1 MLERLISIIYILMNK
16 GTVTAG
22 ELAER
27 FEVSTRTIYRDIEA
41 LSIAGIPV
49 YCRKGKNGG
58 ICLTEEFVLNKML
71 ITKEEQQEILAALV
85 GLQETEVSDGNREQE
100 TLKKLGEFFQTEPVP
115 WVQIDLSDW
124 SGLRKQMYEDIKR
137 AILTRHVIEF
147 DYYGQNRPM
156 SHRVVEPVQ
165 LQFKEYT
172 WYLRAYCRERQDF
185 RTFKLFRMQRLCV
198 QAETFVPKREPALL
212 HSAKTDG
219 STSVEPQAQEQEF
232 PVTPLTI
239 WIDKKEDTDYMKGII
254 ENAAEIKVVGI
265 IKPNKESVTA
275 SNSSA
280 GMIGYTHELTKYLI
294 NKVNDTEIAK
304 QQISIPEINVFTG
317 TEFSKNEKF
326 DMTNLTREQRAYFS
340 SLSSEELAEYI
351 ASYTKN
357 ANTTYEENLK
367 KLENSV

>member
-1 MLERLISIIYILMNK
+1 MLERLISMIYILMNK

-49 YCRKGKNGG
+49 YCKKGKNGG
-58 ICLTEEFVLNKML
+58 ISLTEEFVLNKML

-85 GLQETEVSDGNREQE
+85 GLKETEVVDGNKEEE
-100 TLKKLGEFFQTEPVP
+100 TLKKMGDFFQTEPVP
-115 WVQIDLSDW
+115 WVNIDLSDW

-185 RTFKLFRMQRLCV
+185 RTFKLFRMQRLEV
-198 QAETFVPKREPALL
+198 QEENFVPKRESPLL
-212 HSAKTDG
+212 QKDEVVGEAEKSAKTDK
-219 STSVEPQAQEQEF
+219 STKVEHQTPEQEF

-239 WIDKKEDTDYMKGII
+239 WIDKKEAYRIYDRFDESELEQLPNGNFLAHCAYPLDEWVYSLILWFGPSAKVLEPEFVREEVQNRIKKMM
-254 ENAAEIKVVGI
+254 ENYK
-265 IKPNKESVTA
+265 
-275 SNSSA
+275 
-280 GMIGYTHELTKYLI
+280 
-294 NKVNDTEIAK
+294 
-304 QQISIPEINVFTG
+304 
-317 TEFSKNEKF
+317 
-326 DMTNLTREQRAYFS
+326 
-340 SLSSEELAEYI
+340 
-351 ASYTKN
+351 
-357 ANTTYEENLK
+357 
-367 KLENSV
+367 

>member
-49 YCRKGKNGG
+49 YCKKGKNGG
-58 ICLTEEFVLNKML
+58 ISLTEEFVLNKML

-85 GLQETEVSDGNREQE
+85 SLQETEVTGKTVEKE
-100 TLKKLGEFFQTEPVP
+100 TLKKLGEFFQAEPVP

-124 SGLRKQMYEDIKR
+124 SGLRRQMYEDIKR

-172 WYLRAYCRERQDF
+172 WYLRAYCRERNDF
-185 RTFKLFRMQRLCV
+185 RTFKLFRMQRLTVREEMFAPKKERCEHV
-198 QAETFVPKREPALL
+198 QEDYVKSSEGAEINGSTFVEYQPR
-212 HSAKTDG
+212 
-219 STSVEPQAQEQEF
+219 EQEF
-232 PVTPLTI
+232 PVTPLTL
-239 WIDKKEDTDYMKGII
+239 WIDKKEAYRVYDRFD
-254 ENAAEIKVVGI
+254 
-265 IKPNKESVTA
+265 ES
-275 SNSSA
+275 
-280 GMIGYTHELTKYLI
+280 ELTQLPDGNFLARCAYPLDEWVYSLI
-294 NKVNDTEIAK
+294 LWFGPSAKVLEPDFIRLEVQNRIR
-304 QQISIPEINVFTG
+304 Q
-317 TEFSKNEKF
+317 
-326 DMTNLTREQRAYFS
+326 MM
-340 SLSSEELAEYI
+340 
-351 ASYTKN
+351 
-357 ANTTYEENLK
+357 ENYK
-367 KLENSV
+367 

>member
-58 ICLTEEFVLNKML
+58 ISLTEEFVLNKML

-85 GLQETEVSDGNREQE
+85 GLKETEVSDGNREQE

-198 QAETFVPKREPALL
+198 QTETFVPKREPVLL

-219 STSVEPQAQEQEF
+219 STSVEPQVQEQEF

-239 WIDKKEDTDYMKGII
+239 WIDKKEAYRIYDRFDESELEQLPDGNFLAHCAYPLDEWVYSLILWFGPSAKVLEPEFIREEAQDRIKKMM
-254 ENAAEIKVVGI
+254 ENY
-265 IKPNKESVTA
+265 N
-275 SNSSA
+275 
-280 GMIGYTHELTKYLI
+280 
-294 NKVNDTEIAK
+294 
-304 QQISIPEINVFTG
+304 
-317 TEFSKNEKF
+317 
-326 DMTNLTREQRAYFS
+326 
-340 SLSSEELAEYI
+340 
-351 ASYTKN
+351 
-357 ANTTYEENLK
+357 
-367 KLENSV
+367 

>member
-1 MLERLISIIYILMNK
+1 
-16 GTVTAG
+16 
-22 ELAER
+22 
-27 FEVSTRTIYRDIEA
+27 
-41 LSIAGIPV
+41 
-49 YCRKGKNGG
+49 
-58 ICLTEEFVLNKML
+58 
-71 ITKEEQQEILAALV
+71 LV
-85 GLQETEVSDGNREQE
+85 GLKETEVSDGNREQE

-198 QAETFVPKREPALL
+198 QTETFVPKREPVLL

-219 STSVEPQAQEQEF
+219 STSVESQAQEQEF

-239 WIDKKEDTDYMKGII
+239 WIDKKEAYRIYDRFDESELEQLPDGNFLAHCAYPLDEWVYSLILWFGPSAKVLEPEFIREEVQNRIKKMM
-254 ENAAEIKVVGI
+254 ENY
-265 IKPNKESVTA
+265 N
-275 SNSSA
+275 
-280 GMIGYTHELTKYLI
+280 
-294 NKVNDTEIAK
+294 
-304 QQISIPEINVFTG
+304 
-317 TEFSKNEKF
+317 
-326 DMTNLTREQRAYFS
+326 
-340 SLSSEELAEYI
+340 
-351 ASYTKN
+351 
-357 ANTTYEENLK
+357 
-367 KLENSV
+367 

>member
-58 ICLTEEFVLNKML
+58 ISLTEEFVLNKML

-115 WVQIDLSDW
+115 WVNIDLSDW

-212 HSAKTDG
+212 QKDEVAGKAEK
-219 STSVEPQAQEQEF
+219 SVEMHDSTRVELRTQEQEF

-239 WIDKKEDTDYMKGII
+239 WIDKKEAYRIYDRFDESELEQLPDGNFLAHCAYPLDEWVYSLILWFGPSAKVLEPEFIRDEVQDRIKKMM
-254 ENAAEIKVVGI
+254 ENY
-265 IKPNKESVTA
+265 N
-275 SNSSA
+275 
-280 GMIGYTHELTKYLI
+280 
-294 NKVNDTEIAK
+294 
-304 QQISIPEINVFTG
+304 
-317 TEFSKNEKF
+317 
-326 DMTNLTREQRAYFS
+326 
-340 SLSSEELAEYI
+340 
-351 ASYTKN
+351 
-357 ANTTYEENLK
+357 
-367 KLENSV
+367 

>member
-49 YCRKGKNGG
+49 YCKKGKNGG
-58 ICLTEEFVLNKML
+58 ISLTEEFVLNKML

-85 GLQETEVSDGNREQE
+85 GVKETEVSDGNREQE

-115 WVQIDLSDW
+115 WVNIDLSDW

-172 WYLRAYCRERQDF
+172 WYLRAYCRERKDF

-212 HSAKTDG
+212 HSAKTED
-219 STSVEPQAQEQEF
+219 STCVEPRMQEQEF

-239 WIDKKEDTDYMKGII
+239 WIDKKEAYRIYDRFDESELEQLPDGNFLAHCAYPLDEWVYSLILWFGPSAKVLEPEFIRVEVQNRIKQMM
-254 ENAAEIKVVGI
+254 EN
-265 IKPNKESVTA
+265 
-275 SNSSA
+275 
-280 GMIGYTHELTKYLI
+280 Y
-294 NKVNDTEIAK
+294 D
-304 QQISIPEINVFTG
+304 
-317 TEFSKNEKF
+317 
-326 DMTNLTREQRAYFS
+326 
-340 SLSSEELAEYI
+340 
-351 ASYTKN
+351 
-357 ANTTYEENLK
+357 
-367 KLENSV
+367 

>member
-49 YCRKGKNGG
+49 YCKKGKNGG
-58 ICLTEEFVLNKML
+58 ISLTEEFVLNKML

-85 GLQETEVSDGNREQE
+85 GLQETEVSGEMKEQE
-100 TLKKLGEFFQTEPVP
+100 ILTKLGEFFKEEPVP

-124 SGLRKQMYEDIKR
+124 SGLRRQMYEDIKR
-137 AILTRHVIEF
+137 AILTHHVIEF

-172 WYLRAYCRERQDF
+172 WYLRAYCRERNAF
-185 RTFKLFRMQRLCV
+185 RTFKLFRMQRLFV
-198 QAETFVPKREPALL
+198 QEETFVQKKEPTWENPL
-212 HSAKTDG
+212 SEG
-219 STSVEPQAQEQEF
+219 NQETQSQVQEF

-239 WIDKKEDTDYMKGII
+239 WIDKKEAYRVYDRFDESELEQLPDGNFLVRCAYPLDEWVYSLILWFGPSAKVLEPECIRV
-254 ENAAEIKVVGI
+254 EVQKRIKR
-265 IKPNKESVTA
+265 
-275 SNSSA
+275 
-280 GMIGYTHELTKYLI
+280 M
-294 NKVNDTEIAK
+294 
-304 QQISIPEINVFTG
+304 
-317 TEFSKNEKF
+317 
-326 DMTNLTREQRAYFS
+326 
-340 SLSSEELAEYI
+340 
-351 ASYTKN
+351 
-357 ANTTYEENLK
+357 
-367 KLENSV
+367 LENYE

>member
-22 ELAER
+22 KLAER
-27 FEVSTRTIYRDIEA
+27 FEVSTRTIYRDMEA

-58 ICLTEEFVLNKML
+58 ISLTEEFVLNKML

-85 GLQETEVSDGNREQE
+85 GLKETEVSDGNREQE

-198 QAETFVPKREPALL
+198 QTETFVPKREPWENEWAEDVRGAE
-212 HSAKTDG
+212 STGIDG
-219 STSVEPQAQEQEF
+219 STAVELQAPEPEF

-239 WIDKKEDTDYMKGII
+239 WIDKKEAYRIYDRFDESELEQLPDGNFLAHCVYPLDEWVYSLILWFGPSAKVLEPEFIREEVQDRIKKMM
-254 ENAAEIKVVGI
+254 ENY
-265 IKPNKESVTA
+265 N
-275 SNSSA
+275 
-280 GMIGYTHELTKYLI
+280 
-294 NKVNDTEIAK
+294 
-304 QQISIPEINVFTG
+304 
-317 TEFSKNEKF
+317 
-326 DMTNLTREQRAYFS
+326 
-340 SLSSEELAEYI
+340 
-351 ASYTKN
+351 
-357 ANTTYEENLK
+357 
-367 KLENSV
+367 